1 MRITANS
8 SNHMNIVES
17 RKAAVKKMTRRTGL
31 SYYLNN
37 KRVTKSLTIRM
48 VKTGIFD
55 GYFYTV
61 NFDEETVKIM
71 AHRDSFGCESFLFRI
86 GN

>member
-8 SNHMNIVES
+8 SNHMNIVAS
-17 RKAAVKKMTRRTGL
+17 RKSAVRKMTRRTGL
-31 SYYLNN
+31 TFSFNGEKL
-37 KRVTKSLTIRM
+37 TKCLTIRM
-48 VKTGIFD
+48 VTNGLFD

-61 NFDEETVKIM
+61 DFDAETVKIM
-71 AHRDSFGCESFLFRI
+71 SHRDSFGCESFLFRI